1 MSLKIVNFGAG
12 KGGLLTVGYTIYGVD
27 GAVVAS
33 RSTVGVSEI
42 GTSTGIYAADVIVPD
57 YDAIVLWDTGEA
69 TPRYATEDY
78 QHQIQDIINNTGRI
92 QNIFNSIKNINEF
105 LATLMDKL
113 GLIQKNEGLVKVNQT
128 LDALAKKESLALTDI
143 EEAFSRAAKE
153 IKLTIP
159 ETKTQDYSSDIT
171 QLKENMALLQNEV
184 NKIPKSQKEY
194 SGNFSALLNQVSQTQ
209 NLLLKKIE
217 EGNSTVKTDIKG
229 NINSNQVALTSAL
242 NKINAY
248 FDYTKNIFS
257 KFDSILV
264 KISEL
269 SSKLASL
276 DTNDKDIISQRKS
289 IADEISRLNQF
300 IHLLSS
306 SQVMK
311 DYQDANNM
319 LYAFGHKRGKK

>member
-1 MSLKIVNFGAG
+1 MALKIVNFGAG
-12 KGGLLTVGYTIYGVD
+12 KGGLLTVGYTIYGVN
-27 GAVVAS
+27 GAIVAT
-33 RSTVGVSEI
+33 RSTTGVAEI

-57 YDAIVLWDTGEA
+57 YDAIVLWDSGEA
-69 TPRYATEDY
+69 SPRYATEDY

-92 QNIFNSIKNINEF
+92 PNIFNSIKNINEF

-113 GLIQKNEGLVKVNQT
+113 GLIQKNEGLVKINQS
-128 LDALAKKESLALTDI
+128 LDALVKKEPLPLSVI
-143 EEAFSRAAKE
+143 EEAFKNATKE
-153 IKLTIP
+153 IQLP
-159 ETKTQDYSSDIT
+159 ALNVPDYSTEISS
-171 QLKENMALLQNEV
+171 LKGIMTLLQDEV

-217 EGNSTVKTDIKG
+217 EGNNTVKSDVKG
-229 NINSNQVALTSAL
+229 NITSNQAALTSAL
-242 NKINAY
+242 NKMNAY

-269 SSKLASL
+269 STKLSSL
-276 DTNDKDIISQRKS
+276 DTNDKDIITQRKS
-289 IADEISRLNQF
+289 ITDEISRLNQF
-300 IHLLSS
+300 IHILSS

-311 DYQDANNM
+311 DYQEANNM